1 MASTTLKLNTMK
13 VEEENSLDSL
23 LACRICL
30 ASDGKLFNI
39 RERGLEQ
46 VFVDIMGATLS
57 VCDGFPQ
64 HVCVWCRAL
73 LLRAREL
80 RARCQRAEHLLK
92 DALIHQHYITTSFIR
107 SIDRA
112 SHKLTHTY
120 SQNCNNRDIYV
131 MNHEDLQTYTQKS
144 NPNWEV
150 PIGNDTEMDIKDFDT
165 NDDYDVKFDPSQDK
179 EDDLIDPMPHDT
191 PQASIV
197 ESSNNTVKDPMP
209 HDTPQANIV
218 ESSNKTIKDPMPHD
232 TPQPNIV
239 ESSNKTIKEERVLKR
254 KKVVTNNTEK
264 TNRKAKK
271 KKGQTGDHPRLIPF
285 STKEH
290 YKAFEEKYNFKIVAL
305 SEEEMVKEMEARKD
319 AVTYKNSDFKCDMCF
334 KGFFSSR
341 THEKHMKTHD
351 PARRHACRLCGC
363 RYFTPASLRRHTQSA
378 HQLKFTCRQCGED
391 ITGKLSAEL
400 HAAFHAGATFK
411 CDHCDQQ
418 FLKKTSRSTH
428 MRLRHPSE
436 IADGGTCEQCGET
449 FLSSM
454 GLRRHK
460 TWSHDILPN
469 IPTLR
474 CRTCKVRF
482 ESQDAIEKH
491 RQEQPGGK
499 CDDRHSSCPR
509 CGEVCANEQD
519 LLTHRME
526 QHGLEVFTCDMCG
539 KSFESRSSVET
550 HMDRVHFLIQPPK
563 LRGRRHHP
571 RLARDAAP
579 VCEHCGKHYQSMA
592 QLKTHLN
599 THTGIRPFKCTL
611 CPKTYLTVQ
620 GLKAHEPFHTGA
632 RKWRCKECDATF
644 MHQSSLYQHRRSQ
657 IHSGE
662 RAYQCHICS
671 KTFTQ
676 SGSLQTHIKYVHMK
690 MQPPPRKRN
699 KKTAA

>member
-1 MASTTLKLNTMK
+1 MK

-351 PARRHACRLCGC
+351 PAGMDGRKCSILKNVVFRECGIFGTSGRTLATGTARLCHESPSDPPCVVWWQARRHACRLCGC

-391 ITGKLSAEL
+391 ITGNLYNMTVCVNSPYNMNV
-400 HAAFHAGATFK
+400 GVNSPYNMNVGVNSPYNMNVGVNSPYNMTVV
-411 CDHCDQQ
+411 
-418 FLKKTSRSTH
+418 ST
-428 MRLRHPSE
+428 
-436 IADGGTCEQCGET
+436 A
-449 FLSSM
+449 
-454 GLRRHK
+454 
-460 TWSHDILPN
+460 
-469 IPTLR
+469 
-474 CRTCKVRF
+474 
-482 ESQDAIEKH
+482 
-491 RQEQPGGK
+491 
-499 CDDRHSSCPR
+499 
-509 CGEVCANEQD
+509 
-519 LLTHRME
+519 LT
-526 QHGLEVFTCDMCG
+526 T
-539 KSFESRSSVET
+539 
-550 HMDRVHFLIQPPK
+550 
-563 LRGRRHHP
+563 
-571 RLARDAAP
+571 
-579 VCEHCGKHYQSMA
+579 
-592 QLKTHLN
+592 
-599 THTGIRPFKCTL
+599 
-611 CPKTYLTVQ
+611 
-620 GLKAHEPFHTGA
+620 
-632 RKWRCKECDATF
+632 
-644 MHQSSLYQHRRSQ
+644 
-657 IHSGE
+657 
-662 RAYQCHICS
+662 
-671 KTFTQ
+671 
-676 SGSLQTHIKYVHMK
+676 
-690 MQPPPRKRN
+690 
-699 KKTAA
+699 